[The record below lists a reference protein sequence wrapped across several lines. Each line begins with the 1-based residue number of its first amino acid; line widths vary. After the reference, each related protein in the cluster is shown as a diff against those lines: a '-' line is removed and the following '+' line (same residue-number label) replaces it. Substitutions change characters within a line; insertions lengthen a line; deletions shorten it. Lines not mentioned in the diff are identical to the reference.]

1 MVQMEPYARETE
13 LGPSSAL
20 RLDTLCSQLTG
31 LSSQMVLP
39 GLLGDVP
46 QKYVKRFLLG
56 TEDWDFLSVT
66 EKAFT
71 CEGKAFRC
79 SLLLQCEW
87 ISCLM
92 PWFSIRGSFASPGIC
107 GNVWERTYAFWLLL
121 RQTRN
126 IAEYL

>member
-46 QKYVKRFLLG
+46 QKYVKKVLTGDGGLG
-56 TEDWDFLSVT
+56 
-66 EKAFT
+66 
-71 CEGKAFRC
+71 
-79 SLLLQCEW
+79 
-87 ISCLM
+87 
-92 PWFSIRGSFASPGIC
+92 FSFSD
-107 GNVWERTYAFWLLL
+107 
-121 RQTRN
+121 
-126 IAEYL
+126 